1 MITTDELTARLRTL
15 ENQRDDGPWPTEGIR
30 LLGEAGCWPNVIAR
44 DFGGTRVAPR
54 VQLGAYESIAAGSL
68 TLALILTQHDGACE
82 LLGDCENRA
91 LAAELLP
98 RCARGEVLTT
108 VGLSQLTTSRRFGGP
123 ALRARPIADGYALD
137 GVIPW
142 VTSAPAA
149 RYIVTGAV
157 LDDSRQVLLCVPT
170 DLPGLHIGEPLDM
183 MALCSSWTCEVG
195 CEGVTVPNSHLL
207 CGPTERVLDRRAAVK
222 PLIVSAVGLGL
233 AQAMLDEIRTR
244 APSLPAAAE
253 RVEDRILPA
262 CENIRTQLA
271 DAVDVVDAVSDPDAE
286 IPSTEIR
293 LAVNDLLVR
302 LSVTMMTLAKGS
314 GYVTSH
320 PAQRLAREAMFFLV
334 WAAPPQV
341 QTGVIERMWP

>member
-1 MITTDELTARLRTL
+1 MISNDELTARLRVL
-15 ENQRDDGPWPTEGIR
+15 ENERDDGPWPSAGIR

-44 DFGGTRVAPR
+44 EFGGTRVDPH

-82 LLGDCENRA
+82 LLGDCENAA

-123 ALRARPIADGYALD
+123 ALRALPIDTGFVLH

-142 VTSAPAA
+142 VTSAAKA
-149 RYIVTGAV
+149 DYIVTGSV
-157 LDDSRQVLLCVPT
+157 LGDDRQVLLCVPT
-170 DLPGLHIGEPLDM
+170 DCAGLSIGDPLEL
-183 MALCSSWTCEVG
+183 MALRASWTREV
-195 CEGVTVPNSHLL
+195 CCTDVEIPRKYVIR
-207 CGPTERVLDRRAAVK
+207 GPAERVLTRRAAVK
-222 PLIVSAVGLGL
+222 PLTVSAVGLGL
-233 AQAMLDEIRTR
+233 AKAMLDEIRPR
-244 APSLPAAAE
+244 ARTVAPVSKRLD
-253 RVEDRILPA
+253 DRIMPA
-262 CENIRTQLA
+262 YEEIRARLFDAA
-271 DAVDVVDAVSDPDAE
+271 DALGDPDAE
-286 IPSTEIR
+286 IPSTEVR
-293 LAVNDLLVR
+293 MAVNDLVVR
-302 LSVTMMTLAKGS
+302 LAVTMMTLAKGS

-320 PAQRLAREAMFFLV
+320 PAERLAREAMFFLV

>member
-1 MITTDELTARLRTL
+1 MISSDELTARLRTL
-15 ENQRDDGPWPTEGIR
+15 ENQRDDGPWPSEGIR
-30 LLGEAGCWPNVIAR
+30 LLGEAGHWPNVIAR
-44 DFGGTRVAPR
+44 EFGGTQVAPH

-68 TLALILTQHDGACE
+68 TVALILTQHDGACE

-91 LAAELLP
+91 LAGELLP

-108 VGLSQLTTSRRFGGP
+108 VGLSQLTTSRRFSGP
-123 ALRARPIADGYALD
+123 ALRAQPIADGYSLN

-149 RYIVTGAV
+149 QYIVTGAV
-157 LDDSRQVLLCVPT
+157 LDDRRQVLLCVPT
-170 DLPGLHIGEPLDM
+170 DLPGLHVGNPLDM
-183 MALCSSWTCEVG
+183 MALRSSWTCEVD
-195 CEGVTVPNSHLL
+195 CKGVTVPNSHLMR
-207 CGPTERVLDRRAAVK
+207 GPTARVLSRRAAVK
-222 PLIVSAVGLGL
+222 PLTVSAVGLGL
-233 AQAMLDEIRTR
+233 ARAMLDEIRTR
-244 APSLPAAAE
+244 APSLRAAAE
-253 RVEDRILPA
+253 RVEDRMLPA
-262 CENIRTQLA
+262 YSTIRGQLA
-271 DAVDVVDAVSDPDAE
+271 GAADALSDPAAE

-293 LAVNDLLVR
+293 MAVNDLVVR
-302 LSVTMMTLAKGS
+302 LAVTMMTLAKGS

>member
-1 MITTDELTARLRTL
+1 MISSDELTARLRKL
-15 ENQRDDGPWPTEGIR
+15 ENQRDDGPWPIEGIR
-30 LLGEAGCWPNVIAR
+30 LLGEAGCWQNVIAR
-44 DFGGTRVAPR
+44 DFGGTQVAPHA
-54 VQLGAYESIAAGSL
+54 QLGAYESIAAGSL

-82 LLGDCENRA
+82 LLGDCENSA

-123 ALRARPIADGYALD
+123 ALRAQPIADGYSLN

-170 DLPGLHIGEPLDM
+170 DLPGLHIGEPLDL
-183 MALCSSWTCEVG
+183 MALRSSWTCEVA

-207 CGPTERVLDRRAAVK
+207 CGPTERVLARRAAVK
-222 PLIVSAVGLGL
+222 PLVVSAVGLGL

-244 APSLPAAAE
+244 ARSLPAAAE
-253 RVEDRILPA
+253 RVDDRILPA
-262 CENIRTQLA
+262 YENIRTQLA
-271 DAVDVVDAVSDPDAE
+271 DAVDAVSDPDAE
-286 IPSTEIR
+286 IASTEIR

-302 LSVTMMTLAKGS
+302 LAVTMMTLAKGS